1 MSPEQV
7 LLFFLMMLSGWLPP
21 CHEGAADCRPDRF
34 LLSVS
39 SCTSSFG
46 TSARIFTVT
55 AFFSIE
61 INKGVQSHFHFAWWS
76 KLGCLSTVARALN
89 GHSW

>member
-1 MSPEQV
+1 
-7 LLFFLMMLSGWLPP
+7 MMMSGWLPP

-39 SCTSSFG
+39 FIG

-55 AFFSIE
+55 AFF
-61 INKGVQSHFHFAWWS
+61 
-76 KLGCLSTVARALN
+76 
-89 GHSW
+89 